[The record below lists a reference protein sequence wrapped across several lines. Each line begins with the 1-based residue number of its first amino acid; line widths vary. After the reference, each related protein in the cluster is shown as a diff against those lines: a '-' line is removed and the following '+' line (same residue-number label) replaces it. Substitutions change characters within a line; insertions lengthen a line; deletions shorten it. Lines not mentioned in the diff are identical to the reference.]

1 MDKEDLDSKKK
12 LLKVSVI
19 IPTYNGSNTILRA
32 INSVL
37 NQTYSNLELI
47 IVDDCSKDNTFEVVK
62 SIKDKRVRVLR
73 HKSNKGGSAARNT
86 GIKEAKGEYIAFLD
100 DDDEWLSEKVE
111 KQVKY
116 LRSKDSS
123 LYKGVVCSYMILSG
137 KKWRTVIQTKEG
149 DLREGIFLM
158 RLSLAAGSCLMV
170 RKEIFNDIGMFDES
184 YLRHQDME
192 FVLRFLRKYK
202 LAVVREPLAK
212 IYGHSGNVSGQKML
226 EVKSKFLKDFEKD
239 INSFG
244 EGITKKIYA
253 RQWLQVS
260 KHYALDGDIKNTFKY
275 LHTSLSYGILFSNR
289 YKFLI
294 LENYIA
300 LPYHL
305 FKGIIKRLK
314 NNYGSN

>member
-1 MDKEDLDSKKK
+1 MNRSKTIKNSS
-12 LLKVSVI
+12 LVSVI

-47 IVDDCSKDNTFEVVK
+47 IVDDCSKDNTFEVIK
-62 SIKDKRVRVLR
+62 SVGDKRVKVLR
-73 HKSNKGGSAARNT
+73 HKKNRGGSAARNT

-111 KQVKY
+111 KQVEY
-116 LRSKDSS
+116 LKNKESS
-123 LYKGVVCSYMILSG
+123 LCKGVVCSYMILSG

-149 DLREGIFLM
+149 DLREDIFLM

-244 EGITKKIYA
+244 EETARKIYA

-275 LHTSLSYGILFSNR
+275 LHTSLSHGILFSNK

-305 FKGIIKRLK
+305 LKGLIKGER
-314 NNYGSN
+314 NER

>member
-1 MDKEDLDSKKK
+1 MNRAHLDSKKK

-62 SIKDKRVRVLR
+62 NVKDKRVKVLR
-73 HKSNKGGSAARNT
+73 HKKNRGGSAARNT

-111 KQVKY
+111 KQVEY
-116 LRSKDSS
+116 LKNKESS
-123 LYKGVVCSYMILSG
+123 LCKGVVCSYMILSG

-149 DLREGIFLM
+149 DLREDIFLM

-170 RKEIFNDIGMFDES
+170 RREVFNDIGLFNES

-192 FVLRFLRKYK
+192 FVLRYLRKYK

-212 IYGHSGNVSGQKML
+212 IYGH
-226 EVKSKFLKDFEKD
+226 
-239 INSFG
+239 
-244 EGITKKIYA
+244 
-253 RQWLQVS
+253 
-260 KHYALDGDIKNTFKY
+260 
-275 LHTSLSYGILFSNR
+275 
-289 YKFLI
+289 
-294 LENYIA
+294 
-300 LPYHL
+300 
-305 FKGIIKRLK
+305 
-314 NNYGSN
+314 